1 MHNRPTRRLGPAVN
15 MTLYQPSPTRLA
27 TCPPL
32 RAPHSRRAASWHE
45 RRRYAGYRPVA
56 PGGAGTSPQRRFL
69 RAQQR
74 SSHRLGIPAIADR
87 LVQRHLA
94 HPPRLHTIV
103 AAAHRQS
110 AAAAA
115 PDHHHHVVALH
126 PGQHMKQTCF
136 PR

>member
-1 MHNRPTRRLGPAVN
+1 
-15 MTLYQPSPTRLA
+15 MTLYQPSPARLA

-32 RAPHSRRAASWHE
+32 RAPHSPRAALLHE
-45 RRRYAGYRPVA
+45 RRRYAGYRPMA

-69 RAQQR
+69 RAQRR
-74 SSHRLGIPAIADR
+74 SSRRLGIPAIADR
-87 LVQRHLA
+87 LVQRHLT

-103 AAAHRQS
+103 AAAHRHS

-115 PDHHHHVVALH
+115 PGRHHHVVALD